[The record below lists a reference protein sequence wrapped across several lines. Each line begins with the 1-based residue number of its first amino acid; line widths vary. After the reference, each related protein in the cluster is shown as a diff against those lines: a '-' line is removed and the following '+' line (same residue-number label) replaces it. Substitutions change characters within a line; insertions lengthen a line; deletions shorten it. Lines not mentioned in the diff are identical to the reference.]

1 MKKFKFTL
9 QALYNYKLTV
19 EKLQKA
25 ELQKAQQILRDLL
38 DEEQRLIQA
47 WADNERSLEE
57 ALEKGENVATALSE
71 HDAFFRYLRDALIEI
86 RKRIVRAEQVVRECQ
101 ERLILTMKEIKT
113 YLKLRDE
120 QYQAWM
126 KELQADEAKT
136 MDDLVSFNVINSE
149 VRETE
154 RQVRKSGR

>member
-1 MKKFKFTL
+1 MKRFKFTL

-25 ELQKAQQILRDLL
+25 DLQKAQQVLRDLL
-38 DEEQRLIQA
+38 DEEQRLLGA
-47 WADNERSLEE
+47 WADNERSLDE
-57 ALEKGENVATALSE
+57 ALEKGENVAVALSE
-71 HDAFFRYLRDALIEI
+71 HDAFFRYLRDALIEV
-86 RKRIVRAEQVVRECQ
+86 RKRIVRAEEIVRQCQ

-126 KELQADEAKT
+126 KEVQADEAKT
-136 MDDLVSFNVINSE
+136 MDDLVSFNVINNGIG
-149 VRETE
+149 T
-154 RQVRKSGR
+154 

>member
-25 ELQKAQQILRDLL
+25 ELKRAQQALQLLL
-38 DEEQRLIQA
+38 DEEQRLIRA

-57 ALEKGENVATALSE
+57 ALQKGENVGAALTE
-71 HDAFFRYLRDALIEI
+71 HDAYFRYLRDALIEV
-86 RKRIVRAEQVVRECQ
+86 RKKIVTAERIVRECQ
-101 ERLILTMKEIKT
+101 DRLILTMKEIKT

-120 QYQAWM
+120 QYEAWT
-126 KELQADEAKT
+126 KEVQMEEAKEI
-136 MDDLVSFNVINSE
+136 DDLVSFKVIKEEINA
-149 VRETE
+149 
-154 RQVRKSGR
+154 

>member
-19 EKLQKA
+19 EKLQKV
-25 ELQKAQQILRDLL
+25 ELKKAQQVLQMLQ
-38 DEEQRLIQA
+38 DEEKRIIQA

-57 ALEKGENVATALSE
+57 ALRKGENVGAALTE
-71 HDAFFRYLRDALIEI
+71 HDAFFRYLRDALIEV
-86 RKRIVRAEQVVRECQ
+86 RKRIVKAEEIVRQCQ
-101 ERLILTMKEIKT
+101 DRLILTMKEIKT

-126 KELQADEAKT
+126 KEVQAEEAKE
-136 MDDLVSFNVINSE
+136 MDDLVSFSVIQE
-149 VRETE
+149 EAGVR
-154 RQVRKSGR
+154 

>member
-1 MKKFKFTL
+1 MKADKTSMKKFKFSL

-25 ELQKAQQILRDLL
+25 ELKKAQQALQELL
-38 DEEQRLIQA
+38 DEEQRLLRA

-57 ALEKGENVATALSE
+57 ALIKGENVGAALSE
-71 HDAFFRYLRDALIEI
+71 HDAFFRYLRDALIEV
-86 RKRIVRAEQVVRECQ
+86 RKKIVLAEEVVRECQ

-126 KELQADEAKT
+126 KEVQAEEAKNI
-136 MDDLVSFNVINSE
+136 DDLVSFNVISE
-149 VRETE
+149 EVNA
-154 RQVRKSGR
+154 

>member
-19 EKLQKA
+19 EKLQKV
-25 ELQKAQQILRDLL
+25 ELKKAQQVLQMLQ
-38 DEEQRLIQA
+38 DEEKRIIQA

-57 ALEKGENVATALSE
+57 ALRKGENVGAALTE
-71 HDAFFRYLRDALIEI
+71 HDAFFRYLRDALIEV
-86 RKRIVRAEQVVRECQ
+86 RKRIVKAEEIVRQCQ
-101 ERLILTMKEIKT
+101 DRLILTMKEIKT

-126 KELQADEAKT
+126 KEVQLEEAKEI
-136 MDDLVSFNVINSE
+136 DDLVSFKVIKE
-149 VRETE
+149 VE
-154 RQVRKSGR
+154 S

>member
-25 ELQKAQQILRDLL
+25 ELKRAQQALQELL

-47 WADNERSLEE
+47 WVDNERSLEE
-57 ALEKGENVATALSE
+57 ALRKGENVGAALME
-71 HDAFFRYLRDALIEI
+71 HDAYFRYLRDALIEV
-86 RKRIVRAEQVVRECQ
+86 RKKIVRAEQVVRECQ
-101 ERLILTMKEIKT
+101 DRLILTMKEIKT

-120 QYQAWM
+120 QYQAWL
-126 KELQADEAKT
+126 KEVQADEAKT
-136 MDDLVSFNVINSE
+136 MDDLVSFNVIKE
-149 VRETE
+149 DTA
-154 RQVRKSGR
+154 